1 MRADTAGTSLRNA
14 HIPQKY
20 ARAHGI
26 SGWNYCQRVAG
37 SRFVCPRCRN
47 RRRTVLALLTA
58 EQELL
63 QKTVSDLSA
72 SFRLAAPREIADIDR
87 ARYWATLSE
96 AGVLGLRIRDAEG
109 RPVASGVEVM
119 LVAEV
124 LGRALAPL
132 PYLGTAVL
140 AAELLSVAGA
150 PDDWLQ
156 DLSGGTVRY
165 APVLTS
171 DLSRLACLSDFPDVV
186 AFDADDATYG
196 LTVAESSNQ
205 LVRLRLEQNWVDVGS
220 ADLTRTLLRP
230 DFQAPL
236 DGGVELAG
244 KPLATDDLDR
254 WLALALVTL
263 AADAAGAMRQGMQD
277 AVEYSKVR
285 VQYGVPIGSFQA
297 IQHLCADMLVQVAS
311 TTSAINYAAW
321 AVDELEPKEALLAAR
336 VAKAYSSMSAMNISE
351 TVMQIYGGIG
361 QTWEHIAHFVT
372 RRTLLDRHVF
382 GDAPHQF
389 RAIAD
394 LRLDNSREG

>member
-1 MRADTAGTSLRNA
+1 M
-14 HIPQKY
+14 
-20 ARAHGI
+20 
-26 SGWNYCQRVAG
+26 
-37 SRFVCPRCRN
+37 
-47 RRRTVLALLTA
+47 
-58 EQELL
+58 
-63 QKTVSDLSA
+63 
-72 SFRLAAPREIADIDR
+72 
-87 ARYWATLSE
+87 
-96 AGVLGLRIRDAEG
+96 
-109 RPVASGVEVM
+109 
-119 LVAEV
+119 
-124 LGRALAPL
+124 
-132 PYLGTAVL
+132 
-140 AAELLSVAGA
+140 
-150 PDDWLQ
+150 Q

-165 APVLTS
+165 APVLTR
-171 DLSRLACLSDFPDVV
+171 DLSRLACLSDFPEVV

-205 LVRLRLEQNWVDVGS
+205 LVRFRLEQNWVDVGS

-244 KPLATDDLDR
+244 KPLAADEIDR

-336 VAKAYSSMSAMNISE
+336 VAKAYSSLSAMNVSE

-372 RRTLLDRHVF
+372 RRTLLDRQVF

-394 LRLDNSREG
+394 LRLETIHGKAKWIFETHPRRPRSARSFGIGSPRTPLTAIRISKTTSSATRWPSFFIECSTRLATWASSGHKSMAGVA